1 MEIWRVRKDILKDQV
16 VKHQIG
22 KVIEV
27 KGDQI
32 VVSLS
37 EFDGGNNIGV
47 PEEMAVDVSTPDG
60 PENIL
65 IGQPGSFVE
74 LSLPNGSLLC
84 LVTET
89 RMREASIGASEVK
102 AAAVDGDLVIEQVTR
117 QLVTIPVGTLGAY
130 GSFERGTNSLPTV
143 NAPVF
148 AVLRKTIN
156 DIYTGFAEGDFSI
169 GKLSLLPNQE
179 AKMNLDAFLGRHA
192 AILGQTGG
200 GKSWTVASILQ
211 KIAAFPQSTVLLL
224 DLHGEYSQAFGDD
237 AEVISATDIEM
248 PYWLMNAEE
257 LLGLMID
264 RAESSAPNQNAKFKE
279 LLQSAKES
287 NPENV
292 ALGLEKITIDTPV
305 YFDLNSIIQEFK
317 RLDAEMEPKTTGSGL
332 KQGPLYGQFT
342 RLLMRLESRLNDRRY
357 DLIFKPK
364 RYNTSGSMDDLF
376 RRILG
381 EESSNRKKV
390 VVLDLSPVPF
400 DVRGSLISLTL
411 RCLFDFSYWYS
422 RVNGE
427 RYPIAIFAD
436 EAHIYLSDASADQA
450 PRQSAERIA
459 KEGRKYGISLTVISQ
474 RPREMSS
481 TILSQCGSFLCLRIS
496 NPDDQAYVRNL
507 LPDSVRGITSMFSSL
522 RRGEAILIGDSM
534 MMPTRI
540 NVDRPHPTPNS
551 NDASFVR
558 LWSKE
563 PSALDVSAV
572 LGAWRSQKVV

>member
-1 MEIWRVRKDILKDQV
+1 M
-16 VKHQIG
+16 KHQIG

-32 VVSLS
+32 VVSLL
-37 EFDGGNNIGV
+37 EFDDENGVGV

-60 PENIL
+60 PVNLL

-74 LSLPNGSLLC
+74 LSLPNGTLLC

-89 RMREASIGASEVK
+89 RMREVSIGATELK
-102 AAAVDGDLVIEQVTR
+102 AAAIDGDYVVEQVLR
-117 QLVTIPVGTLGAY
+117 QLVTIPIGTIDASGD
-130 GSFERGTNSLPTV
+130 FERGTNILPTV

-148 AVLRKTIN
+148 AVLPQTIN
-156 DIYTGFAEGDFSI
+156 TIYTSFAEGNFSL
-169 GKLSLLPNQE
+169 GKLSLLPDQE

-211 KIAAFPQSTVLLL
+211 KIAAFPQSTVLLF
-224 DLHGEYSQAFGDD
+224 DLHGEYARAFGDE
-237 AEVISATDIEM
+237 AEVISAAEIEM

-257 LLGLMID
+257 ILGLMID
-264 RAESSAPNQNAKFKE
+264 RAEASAPNQNAKFKE
-279 LLQSAKES
+279 LLQSAKETH
-287 NPENV
+287 PENI

-305 YFDLNSIIQEFK
+305 YFDLDAIIGHF
-317 RLDAEMEPKTTGSGL
+317 RFLDTQMVAGASKDV
-332 KQGPLYGQFT
+332 KGPLHGQFT

-364 RYNTSGSMDDLF
+364 KYNTTASMDDLF
-376 RRILG
+376 RKLLG
-381 EESSNRKKV
+381 EESKNRKKI

-411 RCLFDFSYWYS
+411 RCLFDFSYWHS
-422 RVNGE
+422 RLKGT
-427 RYPIAIFAD
+427 RFPIAIFAD
-436 EAHIYLSDASADQA
+436 EAHIYLSDSSSNQA
-450 PRQSAERIA
+450 PRESAERIA

-496 NPDDQAYVRNL
+496 NPDDQSYVRNL

-534 MMPTRI
+534 IMPTRI
-540 NVDRPHPTPNS
+540 KVDPPNPCPDS
-551 NDASFVR
+551 ADASFTA
-558 LWSKE
+558 LWGEE
-563 PSALDVSAV
+563 PSELDVAGV
-572 LGAWRSQKVV
+572 LATWRNQKVPK